1 MTTSLLDTRVTDVT
15 GTVTRG
21 GVSRAALAW
30 GAVALVATAAGA
42 LIVVNGPA
50 ARAPEIRWWHIWLVG
65 AGRGLLL
72 TFSLY
77 VIFRV
82 TERFPI
88 GRAHLRHRVS
98 VHALTACALAGLSTA
113 NQYWLER
120 VTLLWNTKM
129 PPAGWRFFFAELL
142 GYVLLAALAHGLVYA
157 RRYWDLRTTSHRLRN
172 ELAEA
177 GRRRAS
183 AELRALK
190 AEINP
195 HFLGNALEAVSG
207 LIRTDAAEAQR
218 VLAELGS
225 LLRGALARAQT
236 QEVALSE
243 ELETLEPFLDLE
255 RARLGWRFGVELDV
269 AEDALGA
276 LVPDMILQ
284 PMVEHAVRRGLAR
297 RTAGCIRISARR
309 HGTSGEL
316 LELHVADEGAGE
328 EVPSTVPL
336 APTTAAGW
344 VTNARARLAELY
356 GRDAS
361 LELTSRPGVSTGS
374 VAARLTVPWREPD
387 LDAEVPAP
395 TGTATTPDAL
405 ADALEGGRVA
415 WHRRV
420 PLVPIAALLVF
431 SVWFTFA
438 YLKRPL
444 AQGSFTPMPLHHAIQ
459 FGILEAAIAVAI
471 GWTAFRL
478 TRRYPPVALGA
489 VTVAGRQVLMAHAK
503 AALALGI
510 AGAAL
515 SLGNSW
521 VLGYLFPSVDQ
532 IRVVKAVTSTVG
544 LTASYTL
551 MYGFLAVLAYGIEYA
566 RRYRQARTG
575 ARRLSAELNEVGRRR
590 AVAELCALKAE
601 LNPHFLGNA
610 LHTVSALAR
619 VNPDAAERVLAQ
631 LGELLRTAVTHSRTH
646 EVPLR
651 EELETL
657 EPFLAVAQARLGRR
671 LEVDWD
677 VDDTLLDARVPHMIL
692 QPLVENAVK
701 HGLSPQECAGHI
713 AVIARKDNNRLELSV
728 RDDGVGLPQSTGHSC
743 AFERCGVGLA
753 NTRARLAEMYG
764 SAATLE
770 LMSGDRGG
778 TVARLS
784 LPWRDTATPFAMGL

>member
-1 MTTSLLDTRVTDVT
+1 MD
-15 GTVTRG
+15 
-21 GVSRAALAW
+21 
-30 GAVALVATAAGA
+30 
-42 LIVVNGPA
+42 VVNSPA
-50 ARAPEIRWWHIWLVG
+50 ARALDVRWWHIWLVG

-72 TFSLY
+72 TTCFY

-88 GRAHLRHRVS
+88 GRAHLRHRLG
-98 VHALTACALAGLSTA
+98 VHALTACALAGFSTA
-113 NQYWLER
+113 NHYWLER
-120 VTLLWNTKM
+120 VTLLWDTKA
-129 PPAGWRFFFAELL
+129 PPTGWRFFFFELL
-142 GYVLLAALAHGLVYA
+142 GYAMLAAIAHVLVYA
-157 RRYWDLRTTSHRLRN
+157 RQYWELRTTSHRLRK

-177 GRRRAS
+177 GRRRAF

-195 HFLGNALEAVSG
+195 HFLGNALEAVSA
-207 LIRTDAAEAQR
+207 LIRTDAAAAQR

-225 LLRGALARAQT
+225 VLRVAIAHAQT

-243 ELETLEPFLDLE
+243 ELETLEPFLDVE

-269 AEDALGA
+269 AEDALDA

-284 PMVEHAVRRGLAR
+284 PMAEHAVRRGLAR

-309 HGTSGEL
+309 HGTRGEL
-316 LELHVADEGAGE
+316 LELHVADEGAGD

-374 VAARLTVPWREPD
+374 AAARLTVPWRERD
-387 LDAEVPAP
+387 RDAEVPAL
-395 TGTATTPDAL
+395 TGLDTRPDAP
-405 ADALEGGRVA
+405 ADSLEGVRMA

-420 PLVPIAALLVF
+420 PLVPIAALVVF
-431 SVWFTFA
+431 SVVGTFSH
-438 YLKRPL
+438 LERPL
-444 AQGSFTPMPLHHAIQ
+444 RDGSFKPLHHAIQ
-459 FGILEAAIAVAI
+459 AGILDAALIVAI
-471 GWTAFRL
+471 GCIAFRRM
-478 TRRYPPVALGA
+478 RRYPPVALGA
-489 VTVAGRQVLMAHAK
+489 GTVAGRQVLIAHTK
-503 AALALGI
+503 AALALGVT
-510 AGAAL
+510 AAVL
-515 SLGNSW
+515 QVGNSW
-521 VLGYLFPSVDQ
+521 MMGYLFPSVAE
-532 IRVVKAVTSTVG
+532 IRVVRAVTSTLG
-544 LTASYTL
+544 TTASYTL
-551 MYGFLAVLAYGIEYA
+551 MYGFLAVLACGIEYA
-566 RRYRQARTG
+566 RRYRQARID
-575 ARRLSAELNEVGRRR
+575 ARRLSDELNEVGRRR

-610 LHTVSALAR
+610 LHTVSTLVR
-619 VNPDAAERVLAQ
+619 VNPNAAERVLGQ

-657 EPFLAVAQARLGRR
+657 EPFLAIAQARLGRR

-713 AVIARKDNNRLELSV
+713 AVIARKGNNRLELSV
-728 RDDGVGLPQSTGHSC
+728 RDEGVGLPESSDHSC

-764 SAATLE
+764 TAATFE
-770 LMSGDRGG
+770 LMSGERGG

-784 LPWRDTATPFAMGL
+784 LPWRETAAPFAMGL

>member
-1 MTTSLLDTRVTDVT
+1 MTTSLLDTRVTD
-15 GTVTRG
+15 GTAARG

-30 GAVALVATAAGA
+30 GAFALVATAAAA
-42 LIVVNGPA
+42 LDVVDSPA
-50 ARAPEIRWWHIWLVG
+50 ARAPDVRWWHIWLVG

-72 TFSLY
+72 TSCFY
-77 VIFRV
+77 VLFRV

-88 GRAHLRHRVS
+88 GRAHLRHRLG
-98 VHALTACALAGLSTA
+98 VHALTACALAGVFTA
-113 NQYWLER
+113 NQYWSER
-120 VTLLWNTKM
+120 VSLFWDTRM
-129 PPAGWRFFFAELL
+129 PSASWRFFFDQLL
-142 GYVLLAALAHGLVYA
+142 GYVVFAALAHGLVYA
-157 RRYWDLRTTSHRLRN
+157 KQYWELRTTSHRLRD

-207 LIRTDAAEAQR
+207 LIRTDAPAAQR

-225 LLRGALARAQT
+225 VLRVALAHAQT

-243 ELETLEPFLDLE
+243 ELETLEPFLDVE
-255 RARLGWRFGVELDV
+255 RARLGWRFGVKLDV
-269 AEDALGA
+269 APDALAA
-276 LVPDMILQ
+276 LVPDMMLL
-284 PMVEHAVRRGLAR
+284 PMAEHAVRRGLAR

-309 HGTSGEL
+309 HGTRGERF
-316 LELHVADEGAGE
+316 ELHVADEGAGD
-328 EVPSTVPL
+328 EVRSTVPL

-374 VAARLTVPWREPD
+374 AAAHLTVPWRERD
-387 LDAEVPAP
+387 LDAEIPP
-395 TGTATTPDAL
+395 LTGIDTTPDATP
-405 ADALEGGRVA
+405 DSPEGVRVA
-415 WHRRV
+415 WYRRA
-420 PLVPIAALLVF
+420 PFVPIAALLVLSVVGTF
-431 SVWFTFA
+431 SH
-438 YLKRPL
+438 LERPL
-444 AQGSFTPMPLHHAIQ
+444 RSGSVAHMPLHHAIQ
-459 FGILEAAIAVAI
+459 AGVLDAAIIVAV
-471 GWTAFRL
+471 GWSAFRR

-503 AALALGI
+503 AALALGFV
-510 AGAAL
+510 AATL
-515 SLGNSW
+515 QLGNSW
-521 VLGYLFPSVDQ
+521 MMGYLFSSVAQ
-532 IRVVKAVTSTVG
+532 IRVVRAVTSTIG
-544 LTASYTL
+544 LTASYAL
-551 MYGFLAVLAYGIEYA
+551 MYGLLAVLAYGIEYA
-566 RRYRQARTG
+566 RRYRQARAG
-575 ARRLSAELNEVGRRR
+575 ARRLSDKLNEVGRRR

-610 LHTVSALAR
+610 LHTVSTLAR
-619 VNPDAAERVLAQ
+619 VNPDAAERVLSQ
-631 LGELLRTAVTHSRTH
+631 LREMLRTAVTHSRTH

-657 EPFLAVAQARLGRR
+657 EPFLAIAQARLGRR

-677 VDDTLLDARVPHMIL
+677 VDDTLLDAPVPHMIL

-701 HGLSPQECAGHI
+701 HGLSPHECAGHI
-713 AVIARKDNNRLELSV
+713 AVIARKGNNRLELFV
-728 RDDGVGLPQSTGHSC
+728 RDEGVGLPESREHSC

-764 SAATLE
+764 SAATFE

-784 LPWRDTATPFAMGL
+784 LPWRETTAPFAIGS